1 MIPIVR
7 GICKLMGVFA
17 AACLVAG
24 CNPPVK
30 PIALG
35 VTGARPEVNYDD
47 LAAVLKVAF
56 GDDKDE
62 RGFLVGDELK
72 RVSDR
77 LDAQLK
83 RLAVTGPT
91 VTAALLPADDDRIA
105 YWYNARTA
113 WAIKL
118 VLLAECPRALPRRL
132 LETRPFPLDGRTMT
146 LEQIDAILAEDPDWR
161 LVVAAPSVRRHR
173 ARLPAAPFS
182 PKTVRNEIA
191 NRFNEYVA
199 DDERFLIDV
208 ERQQIV
214 VHPLLWV
221 LRERLIAEHHR
232 KYRTEGATLTT
243 ALLPYT
249 TGSARRRLQD
259 AIGYRC
265 VPGKRA
271 DDVICEGDE

>member
-1 MIPIVR
+1 MISVMR
-7 GICKLMGVFA
+7 GICKLVGVFA

-24 CNPPVK
+24 CKPPVE
-30 PIALG
+30 PIALD
-35 VTGARPEVNYDD
+35 VAGATPEVSYDD

-56 GDDKDE
+56 GDDKDK

-83 RLAVTGPT
+83 RLAITGPT
-91 VTAALLPADDDRIA
+91 VTPALLPAPADRLA

-146 LEQIDAILAEDPDWR
+146 LEQIDAILAEDADWR
-161 LVVAAPSVRRHR
+161 VAVAAPSVRRHR

-182 PKTVRNEIA
+182 PKTVRDGIA
-191 NRFNEYVA
+191 NRFHEYVA
-199 DDERFLIDV
+199 DYERFIIDV
-208 ERQQIV
+208 ERRQIV
-214 VHPLLWV
+214 CHPLLWRV
-221 LRERLIAEHHR
+221 RERLIAEHHR

-243 ALLPYT
+243 ALLPYV
-249 TGSARRRLQD
+249 TGSGRRRLQD

-265 VPGKRA
+265 AAGKWA